1 MLNADDQIADKQIAS
16 LLEGLITTYVPVYL
30 NNQMLFWSGQYWE
43 ASHPIPSQRVKSK
56 DLLNVDLQIGLRLIY
71 VHSNW
76 DMLIWKDLA
85 CKVGLTTTK
94 LYQYV
99 HNPPSND
106 VDLESSYPEG
116 DEFIPID
123 PVGSLLLLATSYST
137 NPADLEKLLTNIQNA
152 DCLSM
157 HRRLVDS
164 YLDEATFNVIDAIVL
179 LGMIIEKRL
188 TTNDLPSFASPQDPA
203 PSEFLEY
210 LQVPPPEM
218 KIIAENVR
226 ECSDLCVRKPST
238 IDLYARGTITE

>member
-1 MLNADDQIADKQIAS
+1 MEDKTADKQIAS
-16 LLEGLITTYVPVYL
+16 LLEGVITTYVPVYL
-30 NNQMLFWSGQYWE
+30 SNQMLFWSGQYWE
-43 ASHPIPSQRVKSK
+43 ASHPIPAQRVKSK
-56 DLLNVDLQIGLRLIY
+56 DLVNVDLQNGLKLIY

-94 LYQYV
+94 LYQYIQ
-99 HNPPSND
+99 NPPSND

-137 NPADLEKLLTNIQNA
+137 DPADLEKLLADTQNT
-152 DCLSM
+152 DCLPM

-188 TTNDLPSFASPQDPA
+188 TTNDLPSFSSPQGPA

-210 LQVPPPEM
+210 LQVPPTGNE
-218 KIIAENVR
+218 IIAENVR

-238 IDLYARGTITE
+238 IDLYTRGTIAE